1 MQFADNPK
9 VQVFLMT
16 GFLESGKTLFLS
28 ETLPMEYFRIDG
40 TTVLILCE
48 EGEEEFDPQ
57 MLKETNTILLTVNS
71 PEELSLEKLQ
81 EINKKYQP
89 ERVIFECNGMYPVSK
104 MEALEVPT
112 GWGLIQEICT
122 IDAASFDLY
131 LTNMKSLFTD
141 MVRNAEMVVF
151 NRCSPKMPLASYRRS
166 VKVVNQA
173 AEIIFEDQ
181 DGEEIENIFDEEMPF
196 DIDAPVIQIDDIDF
210 GIWYIDTIDHPE
222 RYDGKVV
229 EFCGEIKKPRRL
241 ASDQFIVGRTAM
253 TCCADDMTFLG
264 FVVRSKHAASLKSG
278 QWIQVKGKISYEYH
292 PIYRE
297 EGPVVQ
303 LQHGKG
309 VQKPEDGLVYFN

>member
-1 MQFADNPK
+1 MQFVDNAK

-28 ETLPMEYFRIDG
+28 QTIPMDYFRIDG
-40 TTVLILCE
+40 RTVLILCE
-48 EGEEEFDPQ
+48 EGEEEYDPQ
-57 MLKETNTILLTVNS
+57 MLEDTNTVLLTVNS
-71 PEELSLEKLQ
+71 PEDLTLKKLE
-81 EINKKYQP
+81 EIDKKYQP

-104 MEALEVPT
+104 MEDLEVPE

-122 IDAASFDLY
+122 VDATSFDLY
-131 LTNMKSLFTD
+131 LANMKSLFTD

-151 NRCSPKMPLASYRRS
+151 NRCSLDMPLASYRRN

-173 AEIIFEDQ
+173 AEIIFEDE
-181 DGEEIENIFDEEMPF
+181 DGEEIENIFEEEMPF
-196 DIDAPVIQIDDIDF
+196 DINASVIEIEDMDY
-210 GIWYIDTIDHPE
+210 GIWYMDTIDHPE

-229 EFCGEIKKPRRL
+229 EFRGEIKKPRRL
-241 ASDQFIVGRTAM
+241 ASDEFIVGRMAM

-278 QWIQVKGKISYEYH
+278 QWIQVKGVVSNEYH

-297 EGPVVQ
+297 EGPVVK

-309 VQKPEDGLVYFN
+309 LEKPEDTLVYFN